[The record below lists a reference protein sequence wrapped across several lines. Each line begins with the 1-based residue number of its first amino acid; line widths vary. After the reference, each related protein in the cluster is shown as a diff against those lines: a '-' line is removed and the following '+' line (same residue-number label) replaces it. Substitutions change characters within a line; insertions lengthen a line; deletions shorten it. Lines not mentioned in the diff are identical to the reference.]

1 MKKSC
6 CCPVCK
12 VAGLLVVIGA
22 LNWGLIG
29 ALHKNA
35 VAKLLGSGTPAES
48 IVYIIIGIAGVM
60 KLVSCFVCCPMAKK
74 CDTTSAETKG
84 DCGHKH

>member
-1 MKKSC
+1 MKQAC

-12 VAGLLVVIGA
+12 VTGLLVVAGA
-22 LNWGLIG
+22 LNWGLVG

-35 VAKLLGSGTPAES
+35 VSKLFGMGTQAES
-48 IVYIIIGIAGVM
+48 IVYIIIGIAGIL
-60 KLVSCFVCCPMAKK
+60 KLLSCFIRCPLAKK
-74 CDTTSAETKG
+74 GDGEAAG